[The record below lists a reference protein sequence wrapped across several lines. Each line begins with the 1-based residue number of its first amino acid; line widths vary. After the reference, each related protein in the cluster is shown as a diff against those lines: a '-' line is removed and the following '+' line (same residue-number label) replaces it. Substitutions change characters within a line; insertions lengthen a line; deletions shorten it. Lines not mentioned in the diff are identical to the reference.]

1 MNLLIL
7 VGGVVSMTLEQSSEF
22 QGSKSG
28 KQIEEKPVSY
38 DLKNIIKEISQEAN
52 NSRTP
57 IYIAILAAFLA
68 FVSMADDDA
77 GKRALVAHIEA
88 SNQFSY
94 FQAKNIRLTSSE
106 IAAGTFKAMGQPSL
120 AGEWQQKADRYSAE
134 KDEILARA
142 KSEKA
147 KQEVAIRQGDYF
159 GIAIA
164 LLQIAIVLASVSLIT
179 GGGVLL
185 SFSFVLSLLSLLV
198 VVNGFGLYYD
208 IPTDPKLAI
217 DWVRSQIF

>member
-1 MNLLIL
+1 M
-7 VGGVVSMTLEQSSEF
+7 SLEQSSDLKDT
-22 QGSKSG
+22 QSG
-28 KQIEEKPVSY
+28 KQTEEKAVSY
-38 DLKNIIKEISQEAN
+38 DLKNIIKEISQEAH
-52 NSRTP
+52 NSKTP

-106 IAAGTFKAMGQPSL
+106 IAAGTFKSMGQVAL
-120 AGEWQQKADRYSAE
+120 ASEWQQKADRYSAE
-134 KDEILARA
+134 KDEILATA
-142 KSEKA
+142 KAEKA
-147 KQEVAIRQGDYF
+147 KQEIAIRQGDYF

-185 SFSFVLSLLSLLV
+185 SFSFVLSLVSLFV
-198 VVNGFGLYYD
+198 VVNGYGLYYD

-217 DWVRSQIF
+217 DWVRSQL